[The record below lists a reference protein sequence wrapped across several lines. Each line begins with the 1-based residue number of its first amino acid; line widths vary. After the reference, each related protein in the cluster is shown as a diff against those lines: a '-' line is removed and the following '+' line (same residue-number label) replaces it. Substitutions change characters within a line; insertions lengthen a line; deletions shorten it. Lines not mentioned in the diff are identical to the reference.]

1 LRPSVEILRV
11 FYVSNQGFRSVKTGV
26 PRLNFDYSSRSIQVR
41 NDTELTHSRGEK
53 TMKKIMVILIL
64 LSTLILAGV
73 LYGTS
78 SLKVDEQAALSL
90 EEAYRAQYPTEMPD
104 VMFDQVPYAVF

>member
-1 LRPSVEILRV
+1 MNCGYI
-11 FYVSNQGFRSVKTGV
+11 
-26 PRLNFDYSSRSIQVR
+26 SRSIKVR
-41 NDTELTHSRGEK
+41 NDTDTTHPTGEK

-78 SLKVDEQAALSL
+78 SLSVDEEAALSL
-90 EEAYRAQYPTEMPD
+90 EQAYMAQYPTEMPD
-104 VMFDQVPYAVF
+104 VQFDPVTYFVF